1 MEEVKILI
9 IGAGCV
15 GLAIGKELS
24 KVYEDVV
31 IVEKEASYGR
41 HTSSRN
47 SEVIHSGIYY
57 PQSSL
62 KAELCIEGR
71 KLLYDYLAEH
81 KIAHRN
87 CGKLVVA
94 VKESEIAALKELQ
107 ANGVRNGVSDL
118 EILSGA
124 ECKELAPEVK
134 SIMGMLVPCTGIMDT
149 HGFMRAMKIEFGAN
163 DGFLLFDNEVCE
175 IKRVEEK
182 YLVTF
187 TNGEQFLAE
196 ILINAAGL
204 ECEKIASLAG
214 IDTEA
219 AGLKL
224 HWCKAEYFKTSQ
236 RFQLDKLIYP
246 MPDPTGMY
254 LGIHLTLNLAGE
266 VRFGPSAYYVDEL
279 DYAMDES
286 HKQEFI
292 DSVTQYL
299 DIDIEKLHPDD
310 TGIRPKLQAA
320 GEGFRDFYI
329 KEESA
334 KGLPGFINL
343 MGIES
348 PGLTSCLAIARYAAE
363 IIASLKH

>member
-31 IVEKEASYGR
+31 IVEKEVSYGR

-71 KLLYDYLAEH
+71 KLLYNYLAEN
-81 KIAHRN
+81 KIAHRK

-94 VKESEIAALKELQ
+94 VNESEIATLKELQ
-107 ANGVRNGVSDL
+107 ANGIRNGVSDL

-124 ECKELAPEVK
+124 ECKDLAPEVK
-134 SIMGMLVPCTGIMDT
+134 AVMGMLVPSTGIMDT
-149 HGFMRAMKIEFGAN
+149 HGLMRAMKIEFEAN
-163 DGFLLFDNEVCE
+163 DGFLIFDSEVCE
-175 IKRVEEK
+175 IKRVDEK

-187 TNGEQFLAE
+187 TNGEQFLAAT
-196 ILINAAGL
+196 LINAAGL

-219 AGLKL
+219 ANLKL
-224 HWCKAEYFKTSQ
+224 HWCKAEYYKTSE
-236 RFQLDKLIYP
+236 RFSFDKLIYP

-266 VRFGPSAYYVDEL
+266 VRFGPSAYYVDSL
-279 DYAMDES
+279 DYGMDETY
-286 HKQEFI
+286 KQEFI
-292 DSVTQYL
+292 DCVSQYL
-299 DIDIEKLHPDD
+299 NIDTEKLHPDD
-310 TGIRPKLQAA
+310 TGIRPKLQAV

-329 KEESA
+329 KEESSR
-334 KGLPGFINL
+334 GLPGFINL

-348 PGLTSCLAIARYAAE
+348 PGLTSCLAIARYISE
-363 IIASLKH
+363 II

>member
-15 GLAIGKELS
+15 GLAIGEYLS
-24 KVYEDVV
+24 RSCDDVV

-57 PQSSL
+57 PQNSL
-62 KAELCIEGR
+62 KAELCIRGR
-71 KLLYDYLAEH
+71 ELLYHYLAENNV
-81 KIAHRN
+81 AHRK

-94 VKESEIAALKELQ
+94 VSEPEIDALLELQ
-107 ANGVRNGVSDL
+107 ANGICNGVTDL
-118 EILSGA
+118 QILDVDQ
-124 ECKELAPEVK
+124 CKELAPEVK
-134 SIMGMLVPCTGIMDT
+134 AVKGMLVPCTGIMDT
-149 HGFMRAMKIEFGAN
+149 HGFMRAMKINFEAN
-163 DGFLLFDNEVCE
+163 DGFLLFDTEVTAIRKTAE
-175 IKRVEEK
+175 G

-187 TNGEQFLAE
+187 NNGEQFLTE
-196 ILINAAGL
+196 TLINAAGL
-204 ECEKIASLAG
+204 ECETIAALTG
-214 IDTEA
+214 IDTKA

-224 HWCKAEYFKTSQ
+224 HWCKAEYFKTTQ
-236 RFQLDKLIYP
+236 KFQLDKLIYP

-266 VRFGPSAYYVDEL
+266 VRFGPSAYYVDDL
-279 DYAMDES
+279 DYGMDEKY
-286 HKQEFI
+286 KQDFI
-292 DSVTQYL
+292 DSVSQYL
-299 DIDIEKLHPDD
+299 NIDPDKLHPDD

-329 KEESA
+329 KEESHR
-334 KGLPGFINL
+334 GLPGFINL

-348 PGLTSCLAIARYAAE
+348 PGLTSCLAIARYVAE
-363 IIASLKH
+363 FI